1 MSNVIL
7 VFNAGSSSLK
17 FTVFQ
22 IDKKSVIQKLL
33 KGRLEYDAQMFHFL
47 ASDQNDQLIEH
58 TTHPLQHTEPL
69 EYLLTWLAEH
79 EQGRHNIL
87 AAGHR
92 IVHGGQNFMAPVKV
106 TADVLSALEA
116 LTPFAPLHQ
125 PQTLA
130 PVHVIARY
138 RPELPQIACFDTAF
152 HRSMPDIAR
161 LLPLPRRYGE
171 KGICRYGFHGLSYD
185 FLTQRLKLIDPELAT
200 GRTILAHLGNG
211 ASLCALKDGKSVET
225 TMGFSAL
232 DGLMMGSRCG
242 MIDPGVLLYMLREEK
257 ADWNTLVNTLYH
269 QSGLLGVSGV
279 SSDMRVLRQHMTSTQ
294 DPAMREHIQQALSLS
309 AYRIVEE
316 IGALAAIMEGL
327 DGLVFTAGIGE
338 HDAQL
343 RHDVCKALGWLGL
356 KVDDAAN
363 TRHASIISTPESAI
377 RVRVEPTHEELI
389 ICQNVLPF
397 VQDRL

>member
-1 MSNVIL
+1 MSNVII

-22 IDKKSVIQKLL
+22 IGDKASIQKLI
-33 KGRLEYDAQMFHFL
+33 KGRLEYDVETFHFL

-58 TTHPLQHTEPL
+58 TTHPLEHIKPL
-69 EYLLTWLAEH
+69 EYLLNWLAEH
-79 EQGRHNIL
+79 EQGKHNIIG
-87 AAGHR
+87 AGHR
-92 IVHGGQNFMAPVKV
+92 IVHGGPHFLAPVLV
-106 TADVLSALEA
+106 TPEVLIRLEA

-130 PVHVIARY
+130 PVHAIADY
-138 RPELPQIACFDTAF
+138 CPELPQVACFDTAF
-152 HRSMPDIAR
+152 HCSMPDIAR

-171 KGICRYGFHGLSYD
+171 KGISRYGFHGLSYD
-185 FLTQRLKLIDPELAT
+185 YLTQRLKLIDPELAK

-211 ASLCALKDGKSVET
+211 ASLCALKGGKSVET

-279 SSDMRVLRQHMTSTQ
+279 SSDMRVLREHMASQQ
-294 DPAMREHIQQALSLS
+294 DPTIQEHIQQALSLS

-343 RHDVCKALGWLGL
+343 RQDVCKALEWLGVKL
-356 KVDDAAN
+356 DNAAN
-363 TRHASIISTPESAI
+363 ARHASIISTPDSTI
-377 RVRVEPTHEELI
+377 RVRVEPTHEELV

-397 VQDRL
+397 V